1 MKAKFEEFNDGIVDV
16 YDVNDD
22 GKLEKIIG
30 NLRFGE
36 ENVSVTRHYAARAA
50 DSRADRVIHTPRQQA
65 VSPQQVAVIG
75 GEQFDIDKVDQIKR
89 TLPPVTRMT
98 LIRLEKHKEKEFA

>member
-16 YDVNDD
+16 YSVNDG
-22 GKLEKIIG
+22 GKLEKIIE

-50 DSRADRVIHTPRQQA
+50 DTRADRVIHTLRQQA
-65 VSPQQVAVIG
+65 VNPQQIVVIN
-75 GEQFDIDKVDQIKR
+75 GEQFDIDKVDHIKK